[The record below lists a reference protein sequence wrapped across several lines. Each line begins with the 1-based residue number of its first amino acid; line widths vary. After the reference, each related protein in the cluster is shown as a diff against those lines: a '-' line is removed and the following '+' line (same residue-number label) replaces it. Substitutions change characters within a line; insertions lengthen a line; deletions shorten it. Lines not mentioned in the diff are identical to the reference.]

1 MERIEGTVIEEEAT
15 MEQNLV
21 VRGVAFEDEITK
33 ISVLGLT
40 DSLTSL
46 STIFTTLAQNQINVD
61 IIIQSTTEMGN
72 ANLAFSI
79 KSDDLQET
87 ISVLE
92 DHKELLGYEQ
102 LSAENKLAKV
112 SIVGS
117 GMISNPGVAAK
128 MFEVLATN
136 KIPIK
141 MVSTSEIKV
150 SAVVE
155 ERNMIRAVEVL
166 HDAFELANIEAE
178 VN

>member
-1 MERIEGTVIEEEAT
+1 
-15 MEQNLV
+15 
-21 VRGVAFEDEITK
+21 
-33 ISVLGLT
+33 
-40 DSLTSL
+40 
-46 STIFTTLAQNQINVD
+46 
-61 IIIQSTTEMGN
+61 
-72 ANLAFSI
+72 
-79 KSDDLQET
+79 
-87 ISVLE
+87 
-92 DHKELLGYEQ
+92 
-102 LSAENKLAKV
+102 
-112 SIVGS
+112 
-117 GMISNPGVAAK
+117 

>member
-1 MERIEGTVIEEEAT
+1 
-15 MEQNLV
+15 
-21 VRGVAFEDEITK
+21 
-33 ISVLGLT
+33 
-40 DSLTSL
+40 
-46 STIFTTLAQNQINVD
+46 
-61 IIIQSTTEMGN
+61 MGN

-166 HDAFELANIEAE
+166 HAAFELANIEAE